1 MKKTSKPSKPLTRFY
16 VRIRSRHPSHRVL
29 RKTVLV
35 SRRNVIFRLGSTTKL
50 ESTPSIEINSI
61 KAIQTSSNKRLM
73 KQAFMSKGVSTAQW
87 FEFSKKGYVID
98 QATKQSLAFSDLP
111 YPLVTKNIFG
121 SRNKGNKF
129 INSQQELETFIAN
142 HSSSL
147 GNYIIERFYNF
158 SREYRLHVTKDGCFY
173 TCRKMLKSD
182 TPDANKWH
190 RHNDNCVWYIESN
203 PKFDKPVNW
212 KEIEEHCINALLGVG
227 LDVGACDVKV
237 QSATDE
243 NGKIRK
249 RCAFIIIEINSA
261 PSFGEGTAEQYKKI
275 LPKIVNNKL

>member
-1 MKKTSKPSKPLTRFY
+1 
-16 VRIRSRHPSHRVL
+16 
-29 RKTVLV
+29 
-35 SRRNVIFRLGSTTKL
+35 
-50 ESTPSIEINSI
+50 
-61 KAIQTSSNKRLM
+61 
-73 KQAFMSKGVSTAQW
+73 
-87 FEFSKKGYVID
+87 
-98 QATKQSLAFSDLP
+98 
-111 YPLVTKNIFG
+111 
-121 SRNKGNKF
+121 
-129 INSQQELETFIAN
+129 
-142 HSSSL
+142 
-147 GNYIIERFYNF
+147 
-158 SREYRLHVTKDGCFY
+158 
-173 TCRKMLKSD
+173 MLKSD